1 MEERKSK
8 LLLKKATKKQ
18 GNALTVLSKVEAKDL
33 SQLLADQPT
42 QTLILLHYSNGDEDA
57 YRVLLEHLRRY
68 GSVEM
73 CVLAQGLPYGYVRF
87 ASLPEAVAAFQDS
100 NRPDLMLDFSPRQ
113 HTISLVYT
121 SVPYQAFSF
130 ACEDC
135 LDSIPVPGLSLL
147 PEFLTEAEEQ
157 QLLLRLEEHPWV
169 TLTNRRVQHYGFDF
183 LYGPNTV
190 NPEAQ
195 KGELPAWTHTLLG
208 QLEAVAGVRF
218 DQLTVNEYQP
228 GDSIPPHT
236 DSHSPFEE
244 PLVSL
249 SLGSDISM
257 RFTKDAEGYSVYL
270 PRRVLVLMTGEAR
283 YVWKHAIQQKRV
295 DVYKGLASFRS
306 RRVSLTFRK
315 VRLLPCTCPF
325 PSHCD
330 RDQSQ
335 SSSTGLD
342 IPTSDLQRKYVQETY
357 DHIAPHFSNTRYKPW
372 PQVSDF
378 LHTLPQGALVLDVGC
393 GNGKYLGCAE
403 QIVVIGTDRSMG
415 LLAVAADRGHS
426 VFLADSL
433 RLPVADMAVDAVISI
448 AVVHHFSTYLLRLQA
463 VSELRRVL
471 KPNGLALIY
480 VWAKEQT
487 ERTFETQ
494 DVLVPWHFQP
504 EGEKAAPQGEVF
516 QRFYHVFVQG
526 ELEQLVQAA
535 GLQVHKSYYDHS
547 NWCVVCRK
555 AE

>member
-18 GNALTVLSKVEAKDL
+18 GKALAVLSKAEAKDL
-33 SQLLADQPT
+33 PQLLATQPT
-42 QTLILLHYSNGDEDA
+42 QTMILLHYSNGDQAA
-57 YRVLLEHLRRY
+57 YTVVLQHLQRY
-68 GSVEM
+68 GPVEM
-73 CVLAQGLPYGYVRF
+73 CVLAPGLPYGYVSF
-87 ASLPEAVAAFQDS
+87 AGLSAAEAALQDS
-100 NRPDLMLDFSPRQ
+100 NRPETVLDFSPRP
-113 HTISLVYT
+113 HAIALVYT
-121 SVPYQAFSF
+121 SVPYQGFSF

-135 LDSIPVPGLSLL
+135 QDSIPVPGLSLFL
-147 PEFLTEAEEQ
+147 EFLTETEEQ
-157 QLLLRLEEHPWV
+157 QLLLRLEENPWV

-183 LYGPNTV
+183 LYGHNTV
-190 NPEAQ
+190 DPEAQ
-195 KGELPAWTHTLLG
+195 KGELPVWTNELLDR
-208 QLEAVAGVRF
+208 LEAVAGVRF

-249 SLGSDISM
+249 SLGADISM
-257 RFTKDAEGYSVYL
+257 RFTKETEGYNVYL

-295 DVYKGLASFRS
+295 DVYRGLARFRN

-315 VRLLPCTCPF
+315 VRLLPCNCPF

-330 RDQSQ
+330 REQSQ
-335 SSSTGLD
+335 SSTTGLD

-357 DHIAPHFSNTRYKPW
+357 DRIAPHFSNTRYKPW

-378 LHTLPQGALVLDVGC
+378 LQTLPQGSMVLDVGC

-403 QIVVIGTDRSMG
+403 HIVVVGTDRSGG
-415 LLAVAADRGHS
+415 LLSVAADRGHS

-433 RLPVADMAVDAVISI
+433 RLPIANVAVDAVLSI
-448 AVVHHFSTYLLRLQA
+448 AVIHHFSTYSLRLQA

-471 KPNGLALIY
+471 KSNGLALIY

-487 ERTFETQ
+487 ERTFEAQ

-504 EGEKAAPQGEVF
+504 EGEKAAPHAEVF

-535 GLQVHKSYYDHS
+535 GLQVHRSYYDHS

-555 AE
+555 TE